1 MTRQRIFRVVLLLAA
16 FTAAFSAALRQARA
30 EGFDSDVRPLVARY
44 CAECHSTADTTGDL
58 DLAPFATA
66 TDVAADPAP
75 WQLAA
80 DQLRSGAMPPEGAL
94 QPSAAERS
102 TLRAG
107 IRRELLAIAANTA
120 GDPGRVVLRRL
131 SHAEYRGSIR
141 DLTGVGSLDPGRE
154 FPVDGAAGEGFTNV
168 GQALVMSPEMV
179 EKYLAAAKEVAA
191 HAVLTPEG
199 IRFSPSTTQRDWTE
213 EALAGI
219 RAIYARNT
227 VDTGATSVNLQ
238 GIAFDTNAG
247 GRPPLVACLAATLAE
262 RDGLLAG
269 TVSPQEAAAKHGVSV
284 KYLAALLAALTDPAP
299 CLPLEEVRAQWRLAA
314 AGDARR
320 LAGLIESW
328 QAALW
333 MFNTIGHIGKR
344 DGPTAWQTPVTPLA
358 QQREIRVKLP
368 AGGTA
373 GAIPVWFVV
382 GEAGDG
388 AAGDLAIFE
397 SPRIIA
403 AGKPDLFLAD
413 LPLADRGAAAVSGP
427 EGVLFGQRADGEAID
442 RTSLALA
449 APHVVRVEL
458 PAELVAGAELVT
470 TATVAEGTGSIRA
483 DLLLAAPGALATV
496 PGAAHAAHGK
506 LWSDGSGPPAS
517 SNPILVRDGARR
529 AALEA
534 QCATFRET
542 FPAALCYS
550 RIVPV
555 DEVVTLTLY
564 HREDDHLKRLV
575 LSESEAAR
583 LDQLWNELH
592 FVSGDAL
599 QLVDA
604 YEQLW
609 QYATQDADPSAFEV
623 LRQPILDRAAAYR
636 AELVAT
642 EPIHIDA
649 LVKIARRAWRRP
661 LAGSESESIRS
672 LYDRLRA
679 EKIPH
684 DDAIRVLL
692 ARVLAAPA
700 FLYHLETA
708 PPGDAPRPVSDH
720 ELAARLASALWS
732 SLPDAEL
739 AALADADQLH
749 QPTVLAGQVTR
760 MLHDAKVERLA
771 LGFGCQWLHIADFD
785 TLDEKSPVHFPEFA
799 GLRQSMQGEAVRFF
813 ADFFRENRPVTHL
826 LDADHTFA
834 DPLLAAFYGAAA
846 LPDDGTPGGE
856 WQRIDGMQARGRGG
870 ILGLAAVLAK
880 QSGASRTS
888 PILRGAWLAETVLG
902 RKLPKP
908 PKGIP
913 VLPEV
918 PPEGLTERALT
929 ALHSTQASCAGCHR
943 TIDPYGCALEGFD
956 AIGGLRTQDTAGNL
970 IDTKAWLPA
979 RGVGESP
986 TAVEGLGGLRN
997 HLLSHHRDEFVRQFC
1012 KKLLGFFLARSVQL
1026 ADEPLLERLEAA
1038 AGEGAAT
1045 MVQMIVASPQFLTI
1059 RGRDMLLSGVAP

>member
-1 MTRQRIFRVVLLLAA
+1 MMLQHRFRVAVRVIVMVAIAA
-16 FTAAFSAALRQARA
+16 MLTPARA
-30 EGFDSDVRPLVARY
+30 DSFGADVRPLVARY
-44 CAECHSTADTTGDL
+44 CAECHSSTDTTCDL
-58 DLAPFATA
+58 DLARFATA
-66 TDVAADPAP
+66 ADVAADPAP

-80 DQLRSGAMPPEGAL
+80 DQLRSGAMPPDGSP
-94 QPSAAERS
+94 QPTAEERA

-107 IRRELLAIAANTA
+107 IRRELLAIAAKTA

-131 SHAEYRGSIR
+131 SNAEYRGSIR
-141 DLTGVGSLDPGRE
+141 DLTGVGALDPGQE

-179 EKYLAAAKEVAA
+179 EKYLAAAKDVAA
-191 HAVLTPEG
+191 HAVLTPQG

-238 GIAFDTNAG
+238 GVAFDTNAG

-262 RDGLLAG
+262 RDGLIAG
-269 TVSPQEAAAKHGVSV
+269 TVTPQEAAAKHGVSA
-284 KYLAALLAALTDPAP
+284 KYLAALLTALTDPAP
-299 CLPLEEVRAQWRLAA
+299 CLPLEGVRAQWRLAA
-314 AGDARR
+314 VGDAQR
-320 LAGLIESW
+320 LAGLIEAW

-333 MFNTIGHIGKR
+333 TFNTIGHIGKR

-358 QQREIRVKLP
+358 QRREIRVKLP

-373 GAIPVWFVV
+373 GVIPVWFVV

-397 SPRIIA
+397 APRIVA
-403 AGKPDLFLAD
+403 PGKPDLLLAD
-413 LPLADRGAAAVSGP
+413 VPAAAASGLD
-427 EGVLFGQRADGEAID
+427 GAIFGRRADGEALEL
-442 RTSLALA
+442 TSLALA
-449 APHVVRVEL
+449 APIVVRIEL
-458 PAELVAGAELVT
+458 PEELAAGAELIT
-470 TATVAEGTGSIRA
+470 TATVAEGTGSIQA
-483 DLLLAAPGALATV
+483 DVVLEAPGAFSIV
-496 PGAAHAAHGK
+496 PGAAQATHGK

-517 SNPILVRDGARR
+517 SNPILVGNGARR
-529 AALEA
+529 KALEA

-550 RIVPV
+550 KIVPV

-575 LSESEAAR
+575 LSESEATR
-583 LDQLWNELH
+583 LDELWNELH
-592 FVSGDAL
+592 FVSADAL

-642 EPIHIDA
+642 EPVHIDA
-649 LVKIARRAWRRP
+649 ILKIARQVWRRP
-661 LAGSESESIRS
+661 LTASESESFHS
-672 LYDRLRA
+672 LYTCLRA
-679 EKIPH
+679 VEISH
-684 DDAIRVLL
+684 NDAIRALL

-700 FLYHLETA
+700 FLYHLETS
-708 PPGDAPRPVSDH
+708 PPGDAARPVSDH
-720 ELAARLASALWS
+720 ELAARLASVLWS

-739 AALADADQLH
+739 MTLADADQLH
-749 QPTVLAGQVTR
+749 QPAVLAGQVAR
-760 MLHDAKVERLA
+760 MLHDPRVERMA

-813 ADFFRENRPVTHL
+813 ADFFRENRPVMHL

-834 DPLLAAFYGAAA
+834 DRRLAAFYGAA
-846 LPDDGTPGGE
+846 LPPEVENSGGD

-913 VLPEV
+913 ILPEV
-918 PPEGLTERALT
+918 PPEGLTERTLT
-929 ALHSTQASCAGCHR
+929 ELHSTQAACAGCHR
-943 TIDPYGCALEGFD
+943 AIDPYGYALEGFD
-956 AIGGLRTQDTAGNL
+956 AIGRLRTQDTAGNL
-970 IDTKAWLPA
+970 VDTRALLRA
-979 RGVGESP
+979 RGADDPP
-986 TAVEGLGGLRN
+986 TAVEGLGGLRAD
-997 HLLSHHRDEFVRQFC
+997 LVGHHRDEFVRQFC

-1038 AGEGAAT
+1038 AEEGGAT
-1045 MVQMIVASPQFLTI
+1045 LVQMIVASPQFLMV
-1059 RGRDMLLSGVAP
+1059 RGRDMLDTGVSP